1 MTTLQFTQGDATW
14 EKLRKRALNDL
25 YWFSSVVLGYT
36 NLFAMEP
43 DTHTIPLRFLERK
56 TGVGDLDSAPMQL
69 ILWPRETGKSSCGLV
84 ANSIQLACANP
95 NIALLIA
102 NEKQQNSMDFLR
114 AIKHHFETNELL
126 RALFPE
132 VIPPDLKDV
141 EWSATRA
148 SLARTTGRPEPTF
161 DTIGV
166 GGTVT
171 GKHYDCI
178 LCDDLISREVAESI
192 RLGTQSKLNEVNFWV
207 NTLRPLLS
215 QGAQPFPWIRFI
227 GTRWWLGDTYD
238 HIEKTF
244 GHGEDPRVYRI
255 SAKLPDGRVVSRIAY
270 RVGDLACMKIAAIED
285 GRPVFPKI
293 HSMEK
298 LNSMR
303 EEDPELFA
311 CFMMNDPSNAA
322 VRTFQDDWLRF
333 WTRVDARMLAYKLDD
348 GTVRHCFVDE
358 LRRQIIVDPAFSAS
372 GRGAR
377 SAIVVVGTDRE
388 TGKHLVLEA
397 VAQRCEPRDLVT
409 DILNLAKSYKV
420 PIVYIEAVAQQLG
433 FIQYAQQEALNRNIP
448 VTIETVRPGGRAKD
462 LRIEGL
468 AAYFKSGQLYL
479 NASQHDLL
487 EEYRAFKPGAIYKDL
502 LDALAYAPEHFPVS
516 ASGPSTNPRERAR
529 LQRDAYYRTRNL
541 KPASL

>member
-1 MTTLQFTQGDATW
+1 MTDLQFVQGDATW
-14 EKLRKRALNDL
+14 AKLRKRALSDL
-25 YWFSSVVLGYT
+25 YWFSSVVLGYS
-36 NLFAMEP
+36 NLFELRP
-43 DTHTIPLRFLERK
+43 ETHVLPLRFVERK
-56 TGVGDLDSAPMQL
+56 TGVPDLDSAPMQL
-69 ILWPRETGKSSCGLV
+69 ILWPRETGKSSCGLT
-84 ANSIQLACANP
+84 ASAIQLACENP
-95 NIALLIA
+95 NRAILIA
-102 NEKQQNSMDFLR
+102 NEKQQNSMDFLKS
-114 AIKHHFETNELL
+114 IKHHFETNELL

-132 VIPPDLKDV
+132 VIPDDFKNV

-192 RLGTQSKLNEVNFWV
+192 RLGTRSKLNEVNFWV

-244 GHGEDPRVYRI
+244 GHSEEPRVYRI
-255 SAKLPDGRVVSRIAY
+255 KAKLADGSVVSRVAY
-270 RVGDLACMKIAAIED
+270 RRGDLAVMKIAAIEE
-285 GRPVFPKI
+285 GQPVFPYI
-293 HSMEK
+293 HSAEK
-298 LNSMR
+298 LANMR

-322 VRTFQDDWLRF
+322 VRTFQDAWLRY
-333 WTRVDARMLAYKLDD
+333 WVKVDNRMISYKRDD
-348 GTVRHCFVDE
+348 GTVRHTFVDE
-358 LRRQIIVDPAFSAS
+358 LRRQMIVDPAFTSS
-372 GRGAR
+372 GSGAR
-377 SAIVVVGTDRE
+377 SAIIITGTDRE

-397 VAQRCEPRDLVT
+397 VAQRVEPRDLVT
-409 DILNLAKSYKV
+409 DILNYAKQYRLST
-420 PIVYIEAVAQQLG
+420 VYIEAVAQQLG
-433 FIQYAQQEALNRNIP
+433 FIQYVQQRALDLNVP
-448 VTIETVRPGGRAKD
+448 VAIETVKPGGRAKD

-468 AAYFKSGQLYL
+468 AAYFKSGLLYV
-479 NASQHDLL
+479 NASQSELL
-487 EEYRAFKPGAIYKDL
+487 EEYRSFKPGAIYKDL

-516 ASGPSTNPRERAR
+516 PSGPSHNPHDRAR
-529 LQRDAYYRTRNL
+529 LQRDAYLRSRNL
-541 KPASL
+541 TPYR